1 MYSDPVISSLKM
13 DLLHTAAALAN
24 RLKVESQVALVPTM
38 GNLHAGHLSLVKIAR
53 AKARCVVASVFVNR
67 LQFEPGGDFDRY
79 PRSLDNDCRLLE
91 AAGCDVVFAPDE
103 RELYPEPQEILV
115 TPPKSA
121 EQLCG
126 SFRPGHFAG
135 VTTVVTKLFHL
146 VRPQVAV
153 FGMKD
158 YQQLHVVRA
167 LVRQLNFPIEIVG
180 GPTLR
185 EPDGLAMSSRN
196 GYLSKD
202 ERAKAVQLSRSL
214 ARVKEAIE
222 GGAKE
227 YDKLTR
233 SAEEELRAGGWKV
246 DYVALRSRRTLEPP
260 QPADRELVVL
270 GAAWLG
276 RTRLIDN
283 LEITAP

>member
-1 MYSDPVISSLKM
+1 M
-13 DLLHTAAALAN
+13 DLLHTAASLAN
-24 RLKVESQVALVPTM
+24 RLKVENAIALVPTM
-38 GNLHAGHLSLVKIAR
+38 GNLHAGHLSLLKIAR
-53 AKARCVVASVFVNR
+53 AKAGCVVASVFVNR

-79 PRSLDNDCRLLE
+79 PRSLDKDCRMLE
-91 AAGCDVVFAPDE
+91 VAGCDVVFAPDE

-146 VRPQVAV
+146 VQPQVAV

-158 YQQLHVVRA
+158 YQQLHIVRA
-167 LVRQLNFPIEIVG
+167 LVRQLNFPIEIVA
-180 GPTLR
+180 GPILR
-185 EPDGLAMSSRN
+185 EADGLAMSSRN
-196 GYLSKD
+196 GYLSME

-222 GGAKE
+222 GGAR
-227 YDKLTR
+227 DFALLTR
-233 SAEEELRAGGWKV
+233 SAEEELRAEGWKV
-246 DYVALRSRRTLEPP
+246 DYVALRNRLTLEPP
-260 QPADRELVVL
+260 EPAGRELVVL

-283 LEITAP
+283 VEIAAP